1 MFTGL
6 ITDVG
11 RVRTVTG
18 SDQLRIV
25 IESSICQQDTKVGA
39 SIACSGACLTVVEFA
54 EDWFSCDV
62 SGETLSCT
70 TLGGWKS
77 GAEVN
82 LERSL
87 KVGDELGGH
96 LVLGHVDGVA
106 RIVERRADG
115 SSSRFSFDAP
125 HELAHFIAPKGA
137 VALDGVSL
145 TVNEVDGDRFGVNII
160 PHTAKQT
167 TFGAAQPGDY
177 INLEIDM
184 LARYVARLSQA

>member
-1 MFTGL
+1 MCSGL

-11 RVRTVTG
+11 RVRTVAG
-18 SDQLRIV
+18 NDQLRIV
-25 IESSICQQDTKVGA
+25 IESSICQQDTKVGT

-70 TLGGWKS
+70 TLGDWKS
-77 GAEVN
+77 GIAVN

-96 LVLGHVDGVA
+96 LVLGHIDGVA
-106 RIVERRADG
+106 RIVERQADG
-115 SSSRFSFDAP
+115 GSTRFSFDVP
-125 HELAHFIAPKGA
+125 HELTRFIVPKGA
-137 VALDGVSL
+137 VALNGVSL
-145 TVNEVDGDRFGVNII
+145 TVNEVAGDRFGVNII

-177 INLEIDM
+177 VNLEIDM

>member
-18 SDQLRIV
+18 NDEIRVV
-25 IESSICQQDTKVGA
+25 IDSSICRPDTKVGA
-39 SIACSGACLTVVEFA
+39 SIACSGVCLTVVEFA

-62 SGETLSCT
+62 SGETSSCT
-70 TLGGWKS
+70 TLGDWKS
-77 GAEVN
+77 GSAVN

-106 RIVERRADG
+106 RIVERQADG
-115 SSSRFSFDAP
+115 SSIRFSFDAP
-125 HELAHFIAPKGA
+125 HDLARFIAPKGA
-137 VALDGVSL
+137 AALDGVSL
-145 TVNEVDGDRFGVNII
+145 TINEVDRDRFGVNII
-160 PHTAKQT
+160 PHTAEQT
-167 TFGAAQPGDY
+167 TFGAAQPGDHV
-177 INLEIDM
+177 NLEVDM
-184 LARYVARLSQA
+184 LARYVARLSQT